1 MRRQSAEGRRQK
13 AEARG
18 RPAAPERWGEGGRT
32 AAGGP
37 ASPGTVAVHIEEL
50 VLHGFA
56 PGDRQAIGAAV
67 EQELARLFAGQPLP
81 AVLARDGRRDR
92 IDGGSFP
99 LARGTRPGK
108 IGAQIA
114 TAIHGGLDR

>member
-1 MRRQSAEGRRQK
+1 MRGRK
-13 AEARG
+13 PEARSQK
-18 RPAAPERWGEGGRT
+18 PE
-32 AAGGP
+32 AGALMP
-37 ASPGTVAVHIEEL
+37 DTVAVHIEEL

-81 AVLARDGRRDR
+81 AALARDGRRER
-92 IDGGSFP
+92 VDGGSFP
-99 LARGTRPGK
+99 LARGTRPAG

-114 TAIHGGLDR
+114 AAIHGGLDR